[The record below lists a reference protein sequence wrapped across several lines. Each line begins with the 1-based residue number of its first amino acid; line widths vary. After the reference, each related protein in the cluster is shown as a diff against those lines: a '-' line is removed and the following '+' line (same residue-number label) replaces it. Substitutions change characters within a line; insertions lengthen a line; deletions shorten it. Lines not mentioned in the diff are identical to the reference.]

1 MKRIA
6 ATLLGLV
13 LALTGLTP
21 AHAFDDMDC
30 GDFATQQ
37 QAQDFF
43 VAAGPG
49 DPHRLDGKDNDGQA
63 CESLPCPCMWDV
75 TTAPPTVV
83 VQPPT
88 VVVQPPTVVV
98 QPPPVVEQPPVAVAT
113 VGKRSVGYVV
123 KIVDGDTIDVSV
135 DGTKHRIR
143 VLGIDTPEVF
153 DGIECG
159 GKQASKA
166 MKSLLHIG
174 DLVVLKR
181 DSSQDDID
189 RYDRLL
195 RYVFNDSAT
204 DIGLSLVKKG
214 WARPYI
220 YNHNPFLRSA
230 SYKKAGAKAERAG
243 RGVWK
248 HCGGF

>member
-6 ATLLGLV
+6 AILLGLV
-13 LALTGLTP
+13 LALAGVTP
-21 AHAFDDMDC
+21 AHAFDDKDC

-49 DPHRLDGKDNDGQA
+49 DPHRLDGNDNDGQA

-75 TTAPPTVV
+75 TSAPPTVV
-83 VQPPT
+83 VA
-88 VVVQPPTVVV
+88 
-98 QPPPVVEQPPVAVAT
+98 PPPVVAQPPVTVVA

-123 KIVDGDTIDVSV
+123 KIVDGDTIDVKI
-135 DGTKHRIR
+135 DGVKHRIR

-153 DGIECG
+153 NGVECG

-166 MKSLLHIG
+166 MKKLLHIG

-195 RYVFNDSAT
+195 RYVFDDASR
-204 DIGLSLVKKG
+204 DVGLSLVTKG

-220 YNHNPFLRSA
+220 YNGNPFARAA
-230 SYKKAGAKAERAG
+230 SYTKAGTKAERAG
-243 RGVWK
+243 RGVWER
-248 HCGGF
+248 CGGF

>member
-6 ATLLGLV
+6 AMLLGFALV
-13 LALTGLTP
+13 LVGLTP
-21 AHAFDDMDC
+21 AHAFDDKDC

-37 QAQDFF
+37 EAQNFY
-43 VAAGPG
+43 VASGPG
-49 DPHRLDGKDNDGQA
+49 DPHRLDGNDNDGQA

-75 TTAPPTVV
+75 TSAPPTVV
-83 VQPPT
+83 SEPT
-88 VVVQPPTVVV
+88 T
-98 QPPPVVEQPPVAVAT
+98 VVEQPPTVTA

-123 KIVDGDTIDVSV
+123 KIVDGDTIDVQIGGV
-135 DGTKHRIR
+135 KHRIR

-153 DGIECG
+153 NGVECG

-166 MKSLLHIG
+166 MKKLLKVD

-181 DSSQDDID
+181 DTSQDDID

-195 RYVFNDSAT
+195 RYVFKGST
-204 DIGLSLVKKG
+204 DVGLSLVKKG

-220 YNHNPFLRSA
+220 YKGNPFTRA
-230 SYKKAGAKAERAG
+230 TAYQKAGKTAKRAG
-243 RGVWK
+243 HGVWDR
-248 HCGGF
+248 CGGF